1 MNKEGESFPRIKN
14 FLGINVT
21 KVNNFNG
28 SPSVSPKNSGL
39 LPIKKSLFKIQE
51 SVKDGRFLC
60 VRENLGKLTLEFK
73 KDMYSNWL
81 FRYDCI
87 VPE

>member
-1 MNKEGESFPRIKN
+1 MYKEGESFPRIKN

-28 SPSVSPKNSGL
+28 SPSVSPRNSGL
-39 LPIKKSLFKIQE
+39 MPIKKSLFKIQE
-51 SVKDGRFLC
+51 SVKDRRFLY
-60 VRENLGKLTLEFK
+60 VTEHLGKLTLEFN
-73 KDMYSNWL
+73 KDLSSNWL